1 MACLRSVAWALVPMG
16 KLALAFSV
24 IAVLLWLLFML
35 SERIPPRT
43 MDANKLEFLRQQ
55 IIDYRAQHGHLP
67 DTLGEVLAE
76 IGTKHF
82 GGKTGVDSNGKPI
95 QYVRN
100 GDSNFVVRI
109 VGPWHHDWDGMTDE
123 LSARWPYP
131 TYLTVEPE
139 Q

>member
-1 MACLRSVAWALVPMG
+1 MACLRSVAWALVPMR
-16 KLALAFSV
+16 KLGLAFSV

-43 MDANKLEFLRQQ
+43 MDASKLEFLRQR

-67 DTLGEVLAE
+67 DTLDEVLAE
-76 IGTKHF
+76 IDAKRF
-82 GGKTGVDSNGKPI
+82 GGKTGVDANGNPI

-109 VGPWHHDWDGMTDE
+109 VGPWHHDWNGMTDE